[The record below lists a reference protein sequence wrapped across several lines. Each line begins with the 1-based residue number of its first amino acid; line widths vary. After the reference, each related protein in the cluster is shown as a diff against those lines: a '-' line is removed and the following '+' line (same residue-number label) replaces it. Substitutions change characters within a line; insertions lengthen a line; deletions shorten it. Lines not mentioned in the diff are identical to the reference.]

1 MVDLTPN
8 DIVNKEFRRAFRGYS
23 PEQVDDFLQQVSEAY
38 FAMLEE
44 NKRVRAQVDEMR
56 ALSQQFQETESL
68 LKNTLVLAERTAEE
82 TRRNSREEADLMRR
96 EAEQQITGARAQ
108 LDELRQTRLRML
120 AELRA
125 MLQAHL
131 LLLDAQEQQ

>member
-38 FAMLEE
+38 FATLEE